1 MNNEAPREFARRQ
14 WTRLVLFLRFC
25 RMNVVA
31 YSAILRV
38 TVTERLW
45 SAPAP
50 KRHPATGSR
59 DQIETPV

>member
-1 MNNEAPREFARRQ
+1 MNNEAPRELARTQ
-14 WTRLVLFLRFC
+14 WTHLVLFLRFC

-38 TVTERLW
+38 TAKERLW

-50 KRHPATGSR
+50 KRHAATGSR
-59 DQIETPV
+59 DRVETPV